1 MGVADS
7 AVVDAKPA
15 RPGGEGAGGVLGFDQ
30 LRIPGLPQGGGVLFG
45 AFGEDGGA
53 AGGFLVGPLE
63 RGAGSV
69 ALGFERRQGL
79 LAVRL
84 PGRLGPDVVKAFL

>member
-1 MGVADS
+1 MV
-7 AVVDAKPA
+7 
-15 RPGGEGAGGVLGFDQ
+15 
-30 LRIPGLPQGGGVLFG
+30 FG